1 MAIQIANLAV
11 KIQIDDK
18 DGRKKTEDFKKRL
31 KKLVKW
37 SKAQMKMMAGGLGL
51 TALAFRGWR
60 LAGESIELATTQ
72 IQAMARVKGVLK
84 ATGHAAGF
92 SAEQLGDMAN
102 EMQSAS
108 TIGDEEILNAMGKL
122 ATFKNVQGEVFRDA
136 TQASLDLAHT
146 GFGSI
151 EQASIQMGKALED
164 PIQGVSALKR
174 VGVSILPDDKERIQL
189 LMEQGNLLGAQEILL
204 AAVKGQVDGVA
215 QAMAD
220 TPAGQLQIV
229 NNKLN
234 DTKEALGTAL
244 IPMFV
249 KVKEKWLDFLT
260 NFILPW
266 VKMLGFIIENWD
278 LTWELIVAGAKYQF
292 FRLENAVINFWKNIP
307 QYALFGAKVIGN
319 HMKNMAVMWL
329 RIIKHLANAIF
340 EVFSGLT
347 DMIWKA
353 ITGGDVSAA
362 WNQMISNVAIEAENA
377 FSAVSASMQGSAKY
391 AADEYAKLQN
401 TLSKDETSDLRRS
414 RREFN
419 KLKEQFTGRFID
431 SQKPAEQKAIP
442 LPPAPALQVK
452 QDSKSGF
459 SYGSTDLLGLA
470 SSIQDMMF
478 GEDTDQK
485 QLNALEAGNAMQ
497 QRQLDIQEEQ
507 HRKGGPGSL
516 K

>member
-37 SKAQMKMMAGGLGL
+37 SKRQMKMMAGGLGL

-249 KVKEKWLDFLT
+249 KIKEKWLAFLT
-260 NFILPW
+260 DFVLPW
-266 VKMLGFIIENWD
+266 VKMLGFVLDNWSMTWD
-278 LTWELIVAGAKYQF
+278 LIMAG
-292 FRLENAVINFWKNIP
+292 V
-307 QYALFGAKVIGN
+307 
-319 HMKNMAVMWL
+319 
-329 RIIKHLANAIF
+329 
-340 EVFSGLT
+340 
-347 DMIWKA
+347 
-353 ITGGDVSAA
+353 
-362 WNQMISNVAIEAENA
+362 
-377 FSAVSASMQGSAKY
+377 
-391 AADEYAKLQN
+391 KL
-401 TLSKDETSDLRRS
+401 
-414 RREFN
+414 
-419 KLKEQFTGRFID
+419 
-431 SQKPAEQKAIP
+431 
-442 LPPAPALQVK
+442 
-452 QDSKSGF
+452 
-459 SYGSTDLLGLA
+459 
-470 SSIQDMMF
+470 
-478 GEDTDQK
+478 
-485 QLNALEAGNAMQ
+485 
-497 QRQLDIQEEQ
+497 
-507 HRKGGPGSL
+507 
-516 K
+516 